1 MQSAAFLICS
11 FPSGKSTTSDT
22 VRTSAWLLCSKR
34 KGQVALGR
42 MQFVP
47 KQCMPFWTSTDHE
60 VPNVNNVHNKLS
72 KQDSMCFLLAFGLF
86 VLPVVACRKQVE
98 RKPAEIAI
106 PVSYLSA
113 QVSDIALS
121 NQWVAT
127 LDGNVNAQIQP
138 QVSGYLVQQKYREGS
153 SVRKGEVL
161 FQIDPRPF
169 DATLHQAQGQ
179 LGQVKSQLLQAEAQL
194 SLAEL
199 NVKRDTPLAQ
209 QHAIAQ
215 SQLDNELAQL
225 AAQRAN
231 VEAARAAIQSAEAQ
245 VESAQLNLGFT
256 QVRSLVNGV
265 AGQAMVQMGNLV
277 SPQSVLTTVSQ
288 LDPIRAY
295 FSMSDSE
302 YLALSKQARKGDL
315 LQDRVSI
322 PLLLTLADGQQY
334 PVKGKIQFLDRQI
347 DQQTGAIRV
356 VATFPNPSH
365 LLRPGQFGK
374 VSAETQ
380 VMHHVILVPQTA
392 VMDLQGLKQVYTID
406 ANNRVH
412 VVNVTLGAQSG
423 KNWIVTEGLAPNT
436 LVIMDQLQK
445 LREGMLVKPTKIS
458 NVDSPAT
465 R

>member
-1 MQSAAFLICS
+1 MNKVCN
-11 FPSGKSTTSDT
+11 KS
-22 VRTSAWLLCSKR
+22 
-34 KGQVALGR
+34 
-42 MQFVP
+42 
-47 KQCMPFWTSTDHE
+47 
-60 VPNVNNVHNKLS
+60 S
-72 KQDSMCFLLAFGLF
+72 KQDPMCFLLAFGLF
-86 VLPVVACRKQVE
+86 ILLVVGCK
-98 RKPAEIAI
+98 KPAETKPAEVAI
-106 PVSYLSA
+106 PVSYLNA

-138 QVSGYLVQQKYREGS
+138 QVSGYLVQQRYHEGA
-153 SVRKGEVL
+153 SVQKGEVL

-169 DATLHQAQGQ
+169 EATLHQAQGQ
-179 LGQVKSQLLQAEAQL
+179 LGQAKGQLSQAQAQL
-194 SLAEL
+194 SLAQL
-199 NVKRDTPLAQ
+199 NVNRDTPLAQ

-215 SQLDNELAQL
+215 SQLDNELAQA
-225 AAQRAN
+225 AAQKAN
-231 VEAARAAIQSAEAQ
+231 VEAAKAAIQSAEAQ
-245 VESAQLNLGFT
+245 VESARLNLGFT
-256 QVRSLVNGV
+256 QVRSLVSGV

-302 YLALSKQARKGDL
+302 YLALSKQSRQGDL
-315 LQDRVSI
+315 LQGKASI
-322 PLLLTLADGQQY
+322 PLQLTLADGQPY

-356 VATFPNPSH
+356 VAAFPNPSH

-406 ANNRVH
+406 ANHRVH

-436 LVIMDQLQK
+436 PVITDQLQK
-445 LREGMLVKPTKIS
+445 LREGMLVQPSTVSTIGT
-458 NVDSPAT
+458 PAT